1 MNWRKLFPVGDIFP
15 TADRKELEKISESC
29 AELRKWEQK
38 VLQEWPKDSSD
49 RENRLRELGAEFAKK
64 PNRELYDK
72 LTTLAGFPTKT
83 IGWGPSDIVLG
94 ALHREMDEM
103 MKPEIPVVRRV
114 LSRALE
120 ATERELEK
128 QTAKEKKEA
137 SSEGFTFSPSGRVL
151 DLQNRVL
158 DLRNQV
164 SEKYP
169 GEGAVQH
176 PGHWESRLADYL

>member
-1 MNWRKLFPVGDIFP
+1 
-15 TADRKELEKISESC
+15 
-29 AELRKWEQK
+29 
-38 VLQEWPKDSSD
+38 
-49 RENRLRELGAEFAKK
+49 
-64 PNRELYDK
+64 
-72 LTTLAGFPTKT
+72 
-83 IGWGPSDIVLG
+83 
-94 ALHREMDEM
+94 
-103 MKPEIPVVRRV
+103 
-114 LSRALE
+114 LE

-128 QTAKEKKEA
+128 QTSKEKREA

-151 DLQNRVL
+151 DLQKRVL